1 MYSNKIVFAGLFLLC
16 ISGCVATLYIP
27 TAEDAQKNNT
37 TVDSLSLGRE
47 LYINKCSNCHN
58 LYLPSSYTKEEWK
71 KIIDDMQKRSKIDDK
86 QKESIYT
93 YVQINA
99 K

>member
-1 MYSNKIVFAGLFLLC
+1 MYSNKLLFVGLFLLS
-16 ISGCVATLYIP
+16 ISGCVASLYLP
-27 TAEDAQKNNT
+27 TVEDAQKNNT
-37 TVDSLSLGRE
+37 TVDTLTLGRE
-47 LYINKCSNCHN
+47 LYINRCSNCHN
-58 LYLPSSYTKEEWK
+58 LYQPSSYTKEEWK
-71 KIIDDMQKRSKIDDK
+71 KIIDAMQKRAKINDK